1 MYMYYIYIYI
11 YIYIYM
17 YTHYIYALPQCVR
30 VLNTKSGQYNF
41 YYVER

>member
-11 YIYIYM
+11 YI
-17 YTHYIYALPQCVR
+17 HIYALPQCVR